1 MEASMAEFTP
11 ITTQEAFNEAIRER
25 LERERSKYADY
36 DSLKAQ
42 AAELKKL
49 QGARYPEQI
58 TALQDQLKTA
68 QEAAGRA
75 AAAEG
80 ELLKIRVA
88 SRHGIPLDLA
98 GRLNGS
104 SEEELEADAKT
115 VATFLK
121 PAAPAPLA
129 QVEPPASKDD
139 LTAAFREL
147 DAAVMGG
154 TT

>member
-25 LERERSKYADY
+25 LERERAKYADY

-42 AAELKKL
+42 ATELKKF
-49 QGARYPEQI
+49 QDAKYPEQI

-80 ELLKIRVA
+80 ELLKIQVA
-88 SRHGIPLDLA
+88 ARHGIPLELA
-98 GRLNGS
+98 GRLSGNDE
-104 SEEELEADAKT
+104 SELDKDADTMAG
-115 VATFLK
+115 FLK
-121 PAAPAPLA
+121 TPGAPPLA
-129 QVEPPASKDD
+129 QVDPPVGKNTNRDRFAEWAKENN
-139 LTAAFREL
+139 F
-147 DAAVMGG
+147 DA
-154 TT
+154 